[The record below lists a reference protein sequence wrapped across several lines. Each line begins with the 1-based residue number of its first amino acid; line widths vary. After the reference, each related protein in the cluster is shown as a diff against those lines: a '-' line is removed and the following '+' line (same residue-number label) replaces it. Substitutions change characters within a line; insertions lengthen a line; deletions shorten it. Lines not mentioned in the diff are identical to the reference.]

1 MSKKLTGKQEIDWIA
16 VGARIIFERTKKRI
30 SQSELAEN
38 ICVHP
43 SALSKYER
51 GQREI
56 PVMACLRLSRA
67 LNITLNQLL
76 ELPDHERN
84 YSPIG
89 DKIARR
95 VSEWNLEWQ
104 EDINKVVHL
113 YELIHDASESSN
125 LKSVELQS
133 IREVLRP

>member
-1 MSKKLTGKQEIDWIA
+1 MSRNLTKKQDIDWVA
-16 VGARIIFERTKKRI
+16 VGARITYERKKQRM
-30 SQSELAEN
+30 SQGDLSKA
-38 ICVHP
+38 ICLNYT
-43 SALSKYER
+43 ALSRYEAGKR
-51 GQREI
+51 DI
-56 PVMACLRLSRA
+56 PVTICLRLSRA

-95 VSEWNLEWQ
+95 ISEWNLEWQ

-125 LKSVELQS
+125 LKSIELQS